1 MTATTKQER
10 AAQASRFLKAIAGCG
25 RKFFAH
31 NGRVSRFEVDG
42 RGHVWFID
50 AYRPARIYT
59 QCKWSKWRG
68 FSEGGTLRALVL
80 KLCDYIRTGEAQP
93 LGLGPWPDWIC
104 SGDLWGY
111 GEAMADVRA
120 AAMAH
125 GLMPSNAELKRGA
138 TTPTDTI
145 DA

>member
-10 AAQASRFLKAIAGCG
+10 AAQANRFLETVAGCG

-31 NGRVSRFEVDG
+31 NGRVSRLEVDE
-42 RGHVWFID
+42 RGHVWFVD

-80 KLCDYIRTGEAQP
+80 KLCDYIRTGESQP
-93 LGLGPWPDWIC
+93 LGLGPWPEWIC

-111 GEAMADVRA
+111 GDAMEQVRA

-125 GLMPSNAELKRGA
+125 GLMPSNEPSSPAAEGRPCGA
-138 TTPTDTI
+138 TG
-145 DA
+145 